1 MTETRLPEELDEQ
14 AMLDALG
21 ILDLKARP
29 AFMEILQAESPFLS
43 QAVTAYRAATDTLVF
58 VVPSVTPPE
67 TLRERLVNQITREA
81 AREVEQFEL
90 TADTLA
96 LGSVPLKPRDSLR
109 ERLISRIEGQS
120 DVRLD
125 VRVSTLDLAGTSVS
139 TGGGWVSEGRA
150 GLPNDSVGSPSRQS
164 AHAWHHLL
172 ATSYTSLRL
181 CGKAFANLLRTMLMR
196 SGTSRLSRIKI
207 GFQQSGKGLTFIKAA
222 EGVWREIAPGVTA
235 KVLSFDMASR
245 RTTALL
251 RFAPGTSYAPHR
263 HTEAEELY
271 VLEGGCSIAGR
282 EMTAGDYQ
290 RAEAGTEH
298 YDTSTDEGCL
308 LLVVSSPQNEML

>member
-1 MTETRLPEELDEQ
+1 MPEELEEQ

-21 ILDLKARP
+21 ILDPVDRL
-29 AFMEILQAESPFLS
+29 AFTERLPGESPLLS
-43 QAVTAYRAATDTLVF
+43 QAVAAYRAATDALVS
-58 VVPSVTPPE
+58 VVPPVTPPA
-67 TLRERLVNQITREA
+67 TLRERLVNQVATEA

-109 ERLISRIEGQS
+109 ERLMSRIEGQS
-120 DVRLD
+120 EIRLD
-125 VRVSTLDLAGTSVS
+125 LKVSTPGLVETSVS
-139 TGGGWVSEGRA
+139 AGGGWVGEGRA
-150 GLPNDSVGSPSRQS
+150 GVPKDSVGSPSRQF

-172 ATSYTSLRL
+172 VTSYTSLRL
-181 CGKAFANLLRTMLMR
+181 CWKAFSNLLRTMLIR
-196 SGTSRLSRIKI
+196 SGTSRLSRTKI

-222 EGVWREIAPGVTA
+222 EGVWRELAPGVTA

-290 RAEAGTEH
+290 HAEAGTEH

-308 LLVVSSPQNEML
+308 LLVVSSPQNEILQ